1 MFIAEGVEYVGV
13 NDHEVDLFEGQY
25 AVKNGMAYNSY
36 VIKDEKIAVMDTVDA
51 NFTEEWLNNLKKAL
65 GGKSPDYLIV
75 QHMEPDHSANIANF
89 MSAYPDAT
97 IVSSAKAFAMMEQ
110 FFKTQYENRRIV
122 AGDGDTLCLG
132 SRTLTFVSAPMV
144 HWPEVI
150 VTYDDKDEILF
161 SADGFGKFG
170 ALDRKEEWT
179 DEARR
184 YYIGIV
190 GKYGMQVQNL
200 LKKASGLKI
209 SKICPLHGPVL
220 SEDLGKYLGLYD
232 RWSSYTPEEKGV
244 VIAYAS
250 VYGNTKRA
258 AESLAAELKEK
269 GVENV
274 ALFDLARCD
283 MSEAVAYAFRY
294 SAVVFASLTYNGDVF
309 PFMRTFIESLT
320 ERYFRKRTVGF
331 IENGS

>member
-1 MFIAEGVEYVGV
+1 
-13 NDHEVDLFEGQY
+13 
-25 AVKNGMAYNSY
+25 
-36 VIKDEKIAVMDTVDA
+36 
-51 NFTEEWLNNLKKAL
+51 
-65 GGKSPDYLIV
+65 
-75 QHMEPDHSANIANF
+75 
-89 MSAYPDAT
+89 
-97 IVSSAKAFAMMEQ
+97 
-110 FFKTQYENRRIV
+110 
-122 AGDGDTLCLG
+122 
-132 SRTLTFVSAPMV
+132 
-144 HWPEVI
+144 
-150 VTYDDKDEILF
+150 
-161 SADGFGKFG
+161 
-170 ALDRKEEWT
+170 
-179 DEARR
+179 
-184 YYIGIV
+184 
-190 GKYGMQVQNL
+190 MQVQNL

-294 SAVVFASLTYNGDVF
+294 SAVVLPLLPT
-309 PFMRTFIESLT
+309 T
-320 ERYFRKRTVGF
+320 ETSSRLCVRL
-331 IENGS
+331 